1 MEPIEIVGIL
11 SAFLTLT
18 AFVGNEYG
26 KLTAESIVYDGLNFI
41 ASLGLL
47 LYAAHLGT
55 LPFMITNSVWAIVSG
70 FDVVKYFWSSK
81 KV

>member
-1 MEPIEIVGIL
+1 MDPIEIVGIV

-26 KLTAESIVYDGLNFI
+26 KLTAESIVYDALNFV
-41 ASLGLL
+41 ASIGLL
-47 LYAAHLGT
+47 IYAAHLGS
-55 LPFMITNSVWAIVSG
+55 LPFMIINTVWGLVSA
-70 FDVVKYFWSSK
+70 FDVVKYFWGIK